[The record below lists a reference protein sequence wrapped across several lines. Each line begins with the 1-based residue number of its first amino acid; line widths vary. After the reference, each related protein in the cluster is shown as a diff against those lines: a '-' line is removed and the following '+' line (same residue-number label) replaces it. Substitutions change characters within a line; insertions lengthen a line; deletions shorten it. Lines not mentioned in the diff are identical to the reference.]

1 MIRSFLP
8 VGQGAFYTEQ
18 FECGV
23 NVVYDCGSS
32 TSKSCVEKQIRSVFE
47 PQEKIQAVFIS
58 HFHEDHMN
66 GLPFLLSYCNVE
78 RIYLPYL
85 TEDEILLTRLL
96 NRLENAESPF
106 LLGMLEDP
114 LHEIQNC
121 TEKNNTITPELF
133 YVLPVDTHMR
143 PDIPFSSISS
153 GEPVLL
159 FASESE
165 QKHKKGW
172 IYVPYNFQNTRR
184 SSLFFKGLKK
194 NGYDKKTLA
203 SYLETSDIFSY
214 DWDDIKRIY
223 QKYAPGSLN
232 SNSLVVYS
240 GPLTPDHRQIRP
252 YRFFMPDLTEPQTGR
267 RTGYPDGCLYL
278 GDYDAGTTENWDTL
292 TGELSAYMS
301 SVGTVQVPHHGSMHN
316 YNEELS
322 CGQFVLI
329 ISAGYQNKYK
339 HPHTKVLKDMLMKK
353 VIHFWVTEQTGSMVQ
368 FQIEEE

>member
-121 TEKNNTITPELF
+121 TEKNNTITSELF

-240 GPLTPDHRQIRP
+240 GFSCKSDRFLKPSG
-252 YRFFMPDLTEPQTGR
+252 FFMPELSIPQSGCMKT
-267 RTGYPDGCLYL
+267 YENGCLYM
-278 GDYDAGTTENWDTL
+278 GDYDAGTKENWKNMTDH
-292 TGELSAYMS
+292 LSEYIS
-301 SVGTVQVPHHGSMHN
+301 LIGTVQVPHHGSKHN
-316 YNEELS
+316 YNEELA
-322 CGQFVLI
+322 CGQFLLI

-339 HPHTKVLKDMLMKK
+339 HPHAYVLKDLLAKK
-353 VIHFWVTEQTGSMVQ
+353 ILHFWITEHSGSMVQ
-368 FQIEEE
+368 FRIEE